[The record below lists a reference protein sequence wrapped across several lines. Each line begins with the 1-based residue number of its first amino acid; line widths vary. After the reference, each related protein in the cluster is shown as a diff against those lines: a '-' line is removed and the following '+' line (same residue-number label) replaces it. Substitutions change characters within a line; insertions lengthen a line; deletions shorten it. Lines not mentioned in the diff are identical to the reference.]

1 MIDIVD
7 HGEVRELR
15 MNRPPANALSPEF
28 VTELLR
34 AVEAAPQ
41 QEARAI
47 VLSGTP
53 GMFSAGLD
61 VPLLLTLDRSLMT
74 TFWREFYTFMS
85 ALAASPIPIAAAITG
100 HAPAGG
106 TVLALFCDWRIAAE
120 GDWKIGL
127 NEVQVGLTLP
137 PVIYCAL
144 HRLVGTRHAQS
155 LAVRGLLI
163 APAQAAT
170 LGLVD
175 EVVPADQVVSRAVD
189 WCEGLVK
196 LPRTAMEFT
205 RRKARADLVGYFQH
219 GTEREIEEVSA
230 SWWDEETQ
238 TALRQMVNRLAKKKV

>member
-1 MIDIVD
+1 MREIHRAKERGQTVF
-7 HGEVRELR
+7 GEATSQHLVLDQ
-15 MNRPPANALSPEF
+15 
-28 VTELLR
+28 ELLR
-34 AVEAAPQ
+34 SND
-41 QEARAI
+41 
-47 VLSGTP
+47 L
-53 GMFSAGLD
+53 
-61 VPLLLTLDRSLMT
+61 
-74 TFWREFYTFMS
+74 
-85 ALAASPIPIAAAITG
+85 
-100 HAPAGG
+100 
-106 TVLALFCDWRIAAE
+106 
-120 GDWKIGL
+120 
-127 NEVQVGLTLP
+127 
-137 PVIYCAL
+137 
-144 HRLVGTRHAQS
+144 HAQS